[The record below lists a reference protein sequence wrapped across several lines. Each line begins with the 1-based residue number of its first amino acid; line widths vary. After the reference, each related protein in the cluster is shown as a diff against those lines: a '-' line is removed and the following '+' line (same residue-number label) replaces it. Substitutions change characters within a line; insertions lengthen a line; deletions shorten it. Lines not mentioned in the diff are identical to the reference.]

1 MPDLIDYDYEKDF
14 AHESLRSKKKFTFHS
29 TFHLGSGIRDEK
41 MCGSGSGMRKWSDP
55 DMVYN
60 ILDPQH

>member
-1 MPDLIDYDYEKDF
+1 
-14 AHESLRSKKKFTFHS
+14 
-29 TFHLGSGIRDEK
+29 

-60 ILDPQH
+60 ILDPQHWPVQIILDVTEIKAPLFFYE